1 MFGNAPGVV
10 HTIDATLPKQAV
22 LAAGIE
28 LLAGGGGAPYGPA
41 QAAAATT
48 QVTPAAKM

>member
-1 MFGNAPGVV
+1 MFGHAPGAV

-28 LLAGGGGAPYGPA
+28 LLAGGGAPYGPA